1 MAAEQKI
8 IRTRHSNSLKFVRQK
23 QARRRNS
30 LLWRS
35 FEYCR
40 ECDPDVFM
48 MIRLKR
54 NGQILFFNSSA
65 QWPLSREQLASHY
78 PTPQEITW
86 QEMATKY
93 ADGEGVSAGE
103 PTAQRQQG
111 EGSTQWD
118 GYGFDSRT
126 AQPS

>member
-1 MAAEQKI
+1 MAVEQKI
-8 IRTRHSNSLKFVRQK
+8 IRARHSNSLKLVRQK

-30 LLWRS
+30 LLRKS

-40 ECDPDVFM
+40 DCDADVFM

-54 NGQILFFNSSA
+54 NGQILFFNSNA

-86 QEMATKY
+86 HEMATKY
-93 ADGEGVSAGE
+93 AGGEGVSAGE

-111 EGSTQWD
+111 DGSTHGD
-118 GYGFDSRT
+118 GDGFDSHT
-126 AQPS
+126 GQTS